1 MAEQSNQDGTQIGV
15 EVRLEFLQV
24 APAVR
29 GDPDVQALVASSSFP
44 LAV

>member
-15 EVRLEFLQV
+15 EVGLELLEV
-24 APAVR
+24 APAV
-29 GDPDVQALVASSSFP
+29 GWDPDVQALVASSSFT